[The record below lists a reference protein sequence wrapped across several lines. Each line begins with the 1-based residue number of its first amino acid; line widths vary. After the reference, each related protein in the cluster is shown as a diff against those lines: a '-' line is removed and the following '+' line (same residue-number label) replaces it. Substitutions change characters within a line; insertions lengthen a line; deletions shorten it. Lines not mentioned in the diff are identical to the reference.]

1 LSKTRPNTTL
11 VGVDGCHGGW
21 LAVISTA
28 RGPVEAH
35 VFDSFAEVIAGVNS
49 TARFGVDIPMG
60 LREVGVRACELE
72 ARRRLQRP
80 RKSSVFP
87 APPKECLSAQSYE
100 QACQICYR
108 VEGKKMSRQ
117 AYGILPKIREVEHYL
132 ARHAAARRR
141 IAEVHPEVSFA
152 TWQGGSGLAHS
163 KKTAEGKLERRA
175 LIEQLWPD
183 TVDRLR
189 VRFGVTTTCLM
200 ICTTPLRHY
209 GPPAAGCVARANF
222 WELARK
228 WIEVATGP
236 PFWSSV
242 CPVTPQAS
250 MRSLPLLRSGAPGSP
265 PITADS
271 TPRRVPRWGCLRC
284 IKTVAATPPVC

>member
-189 VRFGVTTTCLM
+189 VA
-200 ICTTPLRHY
+200 LRGHDY
-209 GPPAAGCVARANF
+209 LLDDLHDAFAALWSTRRWLRGEGEFLGADPKIHRSARQ
-222 WELARK
+222 LG
-228 WIEVATGP
+228 ILV
-236 PFWSSV
+236 
-242 CPVTPQAS
+242 
-250 MRSLPLLRSGAPGSP
+250 
-265 PITADS
+265 
-271 TPRRVPRWGCLRC
+271 
-284 IKTVAATPPVC
+284 